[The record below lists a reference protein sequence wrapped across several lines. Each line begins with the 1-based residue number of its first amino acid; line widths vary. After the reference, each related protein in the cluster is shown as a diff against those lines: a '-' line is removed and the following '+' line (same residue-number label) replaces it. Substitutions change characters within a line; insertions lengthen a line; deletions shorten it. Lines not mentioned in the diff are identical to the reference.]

1 MLLIEKVEV
10 MGDKII
16 AVPVNIEIININNN
30 QHKINKQLKQSY
42 QVKDIKEEKVK
53 LRE

>member
-16 AVPVNIEIININNN
+16 AVPVKIINYN
-30 QHKINKQLKQSY
+30 QLIESLMLNI
-42 QVKDIKEEKVK
+42 VGVF
-53 LRE
+53 RV